1 MENANQWAFRLCV
14 GTPIILYLSN
24 PHKRDAGDLI
34 WYNIRVLKAE
44 EFLINLYK
52 LNMEPTNQDYKQ
64 MLTEIIKKQIVILG
78 PQIAV
83 LKARGV
89 PGLKVSDEG
98 DVLEVSGPEQVI
110 LQKLIDEYVALSGEI
125 VKNAV
130 NSIFAKYPS
139 IQH

>member
-1 MENANQWAFRLCV
+1 
-14 GTPIILYLSN
+14 
-24 PHKRDAGDLI
+24 
-34 WYNIRVLKAE
+34 
-44 EFLINLYK
+44 
-52 LNMEPTNQDYKQ
+52 MEPTNTDYKQ

-78 PQIAV
+78 PEIAV

-89 PGLKVSDEG
+89 EGLKVTDDG
-98 DVLEVSGPEQVI
+98 AVTEVSGPEQVV

-130 NSIFAKYPS
+130 NSIFQKYPS

>member
-1 MENANQWAFRLCV
+1 
-14 GTPIILYLSN
+14 
-24 PHKRDAGDLI
+24 
-34 WYNIRVLKAE
+34 
-44 EFLINLYK
+44 
-52 LNMEPTNQDYKQ
+52 MEPTNSDYKQ

-78 PQIAV
+78 PQIAL

-89 PGLKVSDEG
+89 PGLKVSDDG
-98 DVLEVSGPEQVI
+98 TVTDVNAPEQTV

-130 NSIFAKYPS
+130 NSIFEKYPS

>member
-1 MENANQWAFRLCV
+1 
-14 GTPIILYLSN
+14 
-24 PHKRDAGDLI
+24 
-34 WYNIRVLKAE
+34 
-44 EFLINLYK
+44 
-52 LNMEPTNQDYKQ
+52 MEPTNTDYKQ
-64 MLTEIIKKQIVILG
+64 MLTEIIKKQIIILG

-89 PGLKVSDEG
+89 TGLKVSDDGTVESV
-98 DVLEVSGPEQVI
+98 DAPEQII

-130 NSIFAKYPS
+130 NSIFEKYPS

>member
-1 MENANQWAFRLCV
+1 
-14 GTPIILYLSN
+14 
-24 PHKRDAGDLI
+24 
-34 WYNIRVLKAE
+34 
-44 EFLINLYK
+44 
-52 LNMEPTNQDYKQ
+52 MEPTNTDYKQ

-78 PQIAV
+78 PQIAL

-89 PGLKVSDEG
+89 EGLKVSDDG
-98 DVLEVSGPEQVI
+98 TVLEVNEPEQLV

-130 NSIFAKYPS
+130 NSIFEKYPS

>member
-1 MENANQWAFRLCV
+1 MDGMSQDE
-14 GTPIILYLSN
+14 
-24 PHKRDAGDLI
+24 
-34 WYNIRVLKAE
+34 
-44 EFLINLYK
+44 YK
-52 LNMEPTNQDYKQ
+52 K

-83 LKARGV
+83 LKARNV
-89 PGLKVSDEG
+89 PGLKISDDGTVIEIQ
-98 DVLEVSGPEQVI
+98 GPEQIV

-125 VKNAV
+125 VRNAV

>member
-1 MENANQWAFRLCV
+1 MD
-14 GTPIILYLSN
+14 GLS
-24 PHKRDAGDLI
+24 KD
-34 WYNIRVLKAE
+34 E
-44 EFLINLYK
+44 
-52 LNMEPTNQDYKQ
+52 YKQ

-83 LKARGV
+83 LKARNIA
-89 PGLKVSDEG
+89 GLRVSDDG
-98 DVLEVSGPEQVI
+98 EVIEITGPEQVV

-130 NSIFAKYPS
+130 NSIFEKYPS